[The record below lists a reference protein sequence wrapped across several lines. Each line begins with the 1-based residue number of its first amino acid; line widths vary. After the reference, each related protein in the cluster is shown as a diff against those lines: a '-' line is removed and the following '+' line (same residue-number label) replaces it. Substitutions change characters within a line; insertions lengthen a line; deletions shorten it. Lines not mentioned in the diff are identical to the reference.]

1 MRRALVPVAA
11 LLASLPVLLLLEG
24 EVRGH
29 AFRGYALVV
38 GLLALRS
45 VSKWVDAASPPP
57 PPVPFRGRQP
67 RPDPARPPADR
78 AEQLVRLAEHSAGD
92 AHRGL
97 RPALQVV
104 ADERLRARHGT
115 TLAAG
120 GEARLAPATWE
131 LLRPDRPRPTD
142 GRAPG
147 IPPERLDAVL
157 ADLEAL

>member
-1 MRRALVPVAA
+1 MKRLAWPLAA
-11 LLASLPVLLLLEG
+11 LLASLPVLLLVEG
-24 EVRGH
+24 AVRGH
-29 AFRGYALVV
+29 AFRGYALAV
-38 GLLALRS
+38 GLLALRA
-45 VSKWVDAASPPP
+45 VSKWVDAATPPP
-57 PPVPFRGRQP
+57 PPVPFRRRQP
-67 RPDPARPPADR
+67 KPDPARPPADR

-115 TLAAG
+115 TLVDG
-120 GEARLAPATWE
+120 GEARLAPATWD
-131 LLRPDRPRPTD
+131 LLRPDRQRPTD

-147 IPPERLDAVL
+147 IPPERLDALL